1 MKEYAY
7 GQQPSDIPVKAL
19 GLGWL
24 AGVRHLKTSTATS
37 SFWHTHPQIQLLYCI
52 RGEFSYEFRSCPP
65 VVLTA
70 GHLIVIP
77 AGMEHRL
84 NEAIDPAGHRVE
96 LLLGTGREKSAF
108 RLFPASLAQ
117 TLIAELSERICT
129 PVACT
134 RALAD
139 LFLELDGL
147 AARGGPHAAEDL
159 ALARTLAALILQRCT
174 AQPAH
179 AAQPRGGTRLMD
191 EAVAWLQAHFAE
203 DIRME
208 RLVAYMGYSRSRLF
222 ELFKAQTGLSPADW
236 LARYRIKEARRL
248 LKASAAPVAKIARA
262 CGYASPQYFNAAF
275 RRATGLTP
283 SQWRAAPA
291 ETAATDGLR
300 RTDRGAS
307 RS

>member
-7 GQQPSDIPVKAL
+7 GQQPSDLPVKTL

-37 SFWHTHPQIQLLYCI
+37 SFWHTHREIQLLYCI

-96 LLLGTGREKSAF
+96 LLIGTGGEKATF
-108 RLFPASLAQ
+108 RLFSTAVARSLVA
-117 TLIAELSERICT
+117 ALSERICT
-129 PVACT
+129 PVACSRELT
-134 RALAD
+134 G

-147 AARGGPHAAEDL
+147 ASRTTGLSAEEI
-159 ALARTLAALILQRCT
+159 ALARTLSCLILQRCT
-174 AQPAH
+174 VQH
-179 AAQPRGGTRLMD
+179 RNAAAPRTDTRLMD
-191 EAVAWLQAHFAE
+191 EAVTWLKNHYAE

-222 ELFKAQTGLSPADW
+222 ELFKADTGLTPADW
-236 LARYRIKEARRL
+236 LARYRIKTARRM
-248 LKASAAPVAKIARA
+248 LKASDAPIAKIARA
-262 CGYASPQYFNAAF
+262 CGFSSPQYFNAAF
-275 RRATGLTP
+275 RKATGLSP
-283 SQWRAAPA
+283 SEWRATPA
-291 ETAATDGLR
+291 AGR
-300 RTDRGAS
+300 SGAQAEA
-307 RS
+307 